1 MKTTK
6 YFLLLSGLFCVLS
19 TSECKKSVPPA
30 PDNPYGLPN
39 ATQTGAGTM
48 ACLINGTPW
57 IFKWGLWAIL
67 NARVNDTAFSIGAYD
82 STPTTTIIYVISK
95 PFSNKIYR
103 LNDTAK
109 AYGLQTVEKTCFQ
122 NLIGGYGNIV
132 PIKSYEGEVH
142 LTKVDSVKK
151 IISGTFWYQIKTD
164 YCDTI
169 KITNGR
175 FDVKHY

>member
-1 MKTTK
+1 MKMGN
-6 YFLLLSGLFCVLS
+6 YFLWLLGLCVILTAS
-19 TSECKKSVPPA
+19 QCKKSVGPP

-39 ATQTGAGTM
+39 ATQTGANTM

-57 IFKWGLWAIL
+57 IFKWRLWTSL
-67 NARVNDTAFSIGAYD
+67 NAKVNDTAFSIGAFD
-82 STPTTTIIYVISK
+82 STSTIIYVISK
-95 PFSNKIYR
+95 PSSDKIYR

-109 AYGLQTVEKTCFQ
+109 VYGLRTVEKNCFQ
-122 NLIGGYGNIV
+122 NPIGGYGNIV

-142 LTKVDSVKK
+142 LTKVDNVNK
-151 IISGTFWYQIKTD
+151 IISGTFWFQIKTD

-175 FDVKHY
+175 FDCQYY